1 MGLQG
6 DKKGQMRQIKNRF
19 LCLIVVLLFA
29 LSVSGYHFLQYSK
42 LRRNEIRSAKE
53 FFEYL
58 KDEDIDS
65 LVDLFSDEVQDTCDL
80 EEEWE
85 EFFDVI
91 DGNIES
97 YDRLRV
103 TYSEQFIDDGNIT
116 RCLLE
121 VVFLDVTTDEG
132 EEYDRLEYYTFVVH
146 SDRDKLGITVVSLED
161 DDEFL
166 SRIGN

>member
-6 DKKGQMRQIKNRF
+6 DKKGQMRQKKNRF
-19 LCLIVVLLFA
+19 LCLIVVLLFT
-29 LSVSGYHFLQYSK
+29 LSVSGCYFLQYSK

-132 EEYDRLEYYTFVVH
+132 EEYDRLEYHTFVVH

>member
-1 MGLQG
+1 
-6 DKKGQMRQIKNRF
+6 MRQIKNRF
-19 LCLIVVLLFA
+19 LCLIVALLFT
-29 LSVSGYHFLQYSK
+29 LSVSGCHFLQYSK

-65 LVDLFSDEVQDTCDL
+65 LVDLFSDDVQDTCDL

-132 EEYDRLEYYTFVVH
+132 EEYDRLEYNTFVVH
-146 SDRDKLGITVVSLED
+146 SDRDKLGITEVRLED

-166 SRIGN
+166 SRIGNLNIY